1 MLSSVVIGSGNL
13 AHHLVQAM
21 LNANIDLKGIWARD
35 KAKANEMGQLYGVQV
50 FNALNQIPQE
60 TDLVLLAISDG
71 AIEQIA
77 EAIQTH
83 GIIAH
88 CSGILPIATLG
99 SKQHCGVFWPVQT
112 FSKQQKIDFKKV
124 PVVVQATNE
133 EDQRILEVFADLIAA
148 QAIICEESQRQM
160 LHLSAVLVNNFGN
173 HLFTLTKDLLQ
184 RNKQSFEV
192 LKPLI
197 QETAFKIM
205 EMDPALAQTG
215 PAKRGDTISLDIHRS
230 LLKNETELLKLYN
243 ILTES
248 IQNKS

>member
-1 MLSSVVIGSGNL
+1 MLSSAIIGSGNL

-35 KAKANEMGQLYGVQV
+35 TDKAKEMGQFYGVPV

-71 AIEQIA
+71 AIEQLA
-77 EAIQTH
+77 NGIQTH

-88 CSGILPIATLG
+88 CSGILPVASLG

-112 FSKQQKIDFKKV
+112 FSKNQKIDFKKV
-124 PVVVQATNE
+124 PVVVQAADE

-148 QAIICEESQRQM
+148 QAIICQEPQRQM
-160 LHLSAVLVNNFGN
+160 LHLAAVFVNNFSN
-173 HLFTLTKDLLQ
+173 HLFTLTKDLL
-184 RNKQSFEV
+184 KSKELPFEV

-197 QETAFKIM
+197 QETAHKII

-215 PAKRGDTISLDIHRS
+215 PAKRGDTISLNIHRS
-230 LLKNETELLKLYN
+230 LLKDETQLLNLYN

>member
-1 MLSSVVIGSGNL
+1 MLSSAIIGSGNL

-35 KAKANEMGQLYGVQV
+35 TDKAKEMGQLYGVPV

-71 AIEQIA
+71 AIEQLA
-77 EAIQTH
+77 NGIQTH

-88 CSGILPIATLG
+88 CSGILPVASLG

-112 FSKQQKIDFKKV
+112 FSKNQKIDFKKV
-124 PVVVQATNE
+124 PVVVQATDE

-148 QAIICEESQRQM
+148 QAIICKESQRQM
-160 LHLSAVLVNNFGN
+160 LHLAAVFVNNFSN
-173 HLFTLTKDLLQ
+173 HLFALTKDLLQ
-184 RNKQSFEV
+184 SNELPFEV

-197 QETAFKIM
+197 QETAHKII

-215 PAKRGDTISLDIHRS
+215 PAKRGDTISLNIHRN
-230 LLKNETELLKLYN
+230 LLKDDAQLLKLYN